1 MTSKY
6 EHYSMI
12 IQWSI
17 PDNAY
22 LIEVPELPGLITHGN
37 TYEEAL
43 RNAQEVI
50 ELWIDANE
58 EWGVPV
64 PGPRVIKEDVDDEP
78 VHFSVAS

>member
-22 LIEVPELPGLITHGN
+22 LVEVPELPGLITHGK

-43 RNAQEVI
+43 RSAQEVI
-50 ELWIDANE
+50 EVWIDASE
-58 EWGVPV
+58 EWGLSVPE
-64 PGPRVIKEDVDDEP
+64 PRVIKEYVDDEP
-78 VHFSVAS
+78 IHVSVAS

>member
-6 EHYSMI
+6 DHYSMI

-22 LIEVPELPGLITHGN
+22 LVEVPELPGLITHGN
-37 TYEEAL
+37 TYEGAL

-50 ELWIDANE
+50 ELWIDASE
-58 EWGVPV
+58 EWGLPV
-64 PGPRVIKEDVDDEP
+64 PGPRVIKEYIDDEP